1 MADLHTV
8 RNIRNLLLSGYSHYS
23 REAERKLIQDI
34 LLGNSATL
42 PGSVGDYDVTLL
54 SEYPLRSLQN
64 NLICAVA
71 VVCRHAADL
80 GADDEKCFAASDTF
94 ILEVEG
100 IRDVQ
105 GALDLLK
112 KMTLYY
118 IDLVAE
124 GQEKTYSL
132 TVSRAVRY
140 IRQHLYQ
147 RLPVKEIAQSIGV
160 HPNYLSSRFRE
171 ETGVSLC
178 SYIRNRK
185 MEEAQSLL
193 LNTSHSISE
202 IAEMLGYSS
211 VSHFSKLYKAVCG
224 QLPHETQR

>member
-1 MADLHTV
+1 MADLHMA

-23 REAERKLIQDI
+23 RQAERKTIQDV
-34 LLGNSATL
+34 LLGTPAEL
-42 PGSVGDYDVTLL
+42 PDLFGDYDVTLL

-64 NLICAVA
+64 NLISAVA

-94 ILEVEG
+94 ILEVEK
-100 IRDVQ
+100 IKDVQ
-105 GALDLLK
+105 EALDLLK

-118 IDLVAE
+118 IGLVAE

-132 TVSRAVRY
+132 TTSRAVRY
-140 IRQHLYQ
+140 IRRHLYQ
-147 RLPVKEIAQSIGV
+147 HLTVKEIAQAIGV

-171 ETGVSLC
+171 ETGASLC
-178 SYIRNRK
+178 GYIRSRK

-193 LNTSHSISE
+193 LNTRHSISE

-211 VSHFSKLYKAVCG
+211 VSYFSKVYREVYG
-224 QLPHETQR
+224 HLPHETLR

>member
-1 MADLHTV
+1 MADLHTT

-23 REAERKLIQDI
+23 REAERKLIQDV
-34 LLGNSATL
+34 LLGNLSAL

-94 ILEVEG
+94 ILEVEKLK
-100 IRDVQ
+100 DVQ
-105 GALDLLK
+105 DALELLK

-118 IDLVAE
+118 IGLVAE

-132 TVSRAVRY
+132 TISRAVRY

-147 RLPVKEIAQSIGV
+147 RLPVKEIAESVGV

-171 ETGVSLC
+171 ETGISLC
-178 SYIRNRK
+178 GYIRNRK

-193 LNTSHSISE
+193 LNTGHSISE

-211 VSHFSKLYKAVCG
+211 VSHFSKSYKAVYG
-224 QLPHETQR
+224 HLPHETLR